1 MRLPHRQ
8 RCRFAGSAAGAA
20 RQRTNRQRGVE
31 TRHLGGP
38 GTARVDA
45 IMKTMSGIRSSLLTA
60 AVAAAALTP
69 AAAAQAAP
77 TTLAVEQAPTRVA
90 AHDGV
95 VMWSRLDPVAQTY
108 SLVKSVDGGAPSN
121 VAVPARAEGP
131 FDIDLGT
138 NRSGATYAVYTRDD
152 GDIYRLN
159 PTTGSEVKVT
169 KLSSPTLDERDPT
182 IMRGE
187 IAFIRRDRGY
197 DQLRIGNTASASTGS
212 RLIVKQRSIIS
223 AELGISHVAYV
234 ESVPAGFREVQVH
247 NRNLRTG
254 ADRMIYRARSGGAN
268 AADVTRPTFI
278 ASPQAFLWARTNTG
292 SGTGNRLVRY
302 TLSGSKL
309 TYAQGS
315 PFFNST
321 AWAGGALGVATA
333 SSLDNGETRG
343 ACTDA
348 NTNYCQV
355 QLTGPL
361 QFNLKP

>member
-1 MRLPHRQ
+1 
-8 RCRFAGSAAGAA
+8 
-20 RQRTNRQRGVE
+20 
-31 TRHLGGP
+31 
-38 GTARVDA
+38 
-45 IMKTMSGIRSSLLTA
+45 MSRIRSSLLS
-60 AVAAAALTP
+60 AALAGAVLAP
-69 AAAAQAAP
+69 AATAQGAP

-90 AHDGV
+90 AWNGV
-95 VMWSRLDPVAQTY
+95 AMWSRFDPATNSY
-108 SLVKSVDGGAPSN
+108 SLVKSVDGGAPTS
-121 VAVPARAEGP
+121 VAVAPRTTGP

-138 NRSGATYAVYTRDD
+138 NRSGNTYAVYTRDD

-159 PTTGSEVKVT
+159 PASGSEVKIT
-169 KLSSPTLDERDPT
+169 KLSARTLVERDPT

-197 DQLRIGNTASASTGS
+197 DQLRIGNTTAASKGS
-212 RLIVKQRSIIS
+212 RLIVKKRSILS
-223 AELGISHVAYV
+223 AELGFSHVAYV

-247 NRNLRTG
+247 NRNIRTG

-309 TYAQGS
+309 TYAQGT

-321 AWAGGALGVATA
+321 AWANQQLGVVTA
-333 SSLDNGETRG
+333 SSLDNGESQG

-361 QFNLKP
+361 QFDLRP

>member
-1 MRLPHRQ
+1 MLPMLR
-8 RCRFAGSAAGAA
+8 
-20 RQRTNRQRGVE
+20 
-31 TRHLGGP
+31 
-38 GTARVDA
+38 
-45 IMKTMSGIRSSLLTA
+45 IRSSLLTA
-60 AVAAAALTP
+60 AAATALLAP
-69 AAAAQAAP
+69 AATANAAP
-77 TTLAVEQAPTRVA
+77 TTLSVESAPTRVA
-90 AHDGV
+90 AYDGT
-95 VMWSRLDPVAQTY
+95 VMWSRFDPAANTY
-108 SLVKSVDGGAPSN
+108 SLVKSVDGGAPAP
-121 VAVPARAEGP
+121 VAVGPRTTGP

-138 NRSGATYAVYTRDD
+138 NRSGNTYAVYTRDD

-159 PTTGSEVKVT
+159 PATGSEVKIT
-169 KLSSPTLDERDPT
+169 KLSARTIVERDPT

-187 IAFIRRDRGY
+187 IAFVRRDRGY
-197 DQLRIGNTASASTGS
+197 DQLRIGNTSSASQGS
-212 RLIVKQRSIIS
+212 RLIVKKRSILS
-223 AELGISHVAYV
+223 AELGFSHVAYV
-234 ESVPAGFREVQVH
+234 ESVPADFREVQVH
-247 NRNLRTG
+247 NRNIATG

-321 AWAGGALGVATA
+321 AWANEQLGVVTA
-333 SSLDNGETRG
+333 ASLDNGETQG
-343 ACTDA
+343 ACTDV

-361 QFNLKP
+361 QFDLRP